1 MTKKCYNKLCI
12 TNQYYLYGLK
22 YQKGKLS
29 KMNTI
34 LPSYFVFSRA
44 NSIYQEPTR
53 HVIPDQLGFIIS
65 ISLFVLFFV
74 TSSMLKK
81 KKHTH
86 WILIPTAF
94 LIAFVVFG
102 CWIYPVSKDKY
113 ASQKQEYSSQG
124 FKIANTNLVA
134 LPDKYSYHKCVK
146 PIFVIKNKKVDQA
159 AKVKRD
165 QYAIYVNTN
174 RSDIN
179 MVKGNTNKILLD
191 DDKLLPGV
199 SYLGMMKQGKFKPAN
214 TKTSTIF
221 VAYQKYI
228 VKNHLENYFKKQ
240 MSFVKSN
247 EYLTN
252 NYEPSLV
259 LIGDHNYTLH
269 LAQNETIDSKLAT
282 GKIVAN

>member
-1 MTKKCYNKLCI
+1 
-12 TNQYYLYGLK
+12 
-22 YQKGKLS
+22 
-29 KMNTI
+29 MNTI

-44 NSIYQEPTR
+44 NSLYQEPTR
-53 HVIPDQLGFIIS
+53 YVISDQLGLIIS
-65 ISLFVLFFV
+65 ISLFALFFV
-74 TSSMLKK
+74 TGWMLKK
-81 KKHTH
+81 KRHTH
-86 WILIPTAF
+86 WFLIPTAF
-94 LIAFVVFG
+94 LLAFAVFG

-113 ASQKQEYSSQG
+113 ANQKQEYSSQG

-134 LPDKYSYHKCVK
+134 LPDKYSYHNYVK

-159 AKVKRD
+159 SKIKRD

-174 RSDIN
+174 RADIN
-179 MVKGNTNKILLD
+179 IKKGNTNEILLD

-199 SYLGMMKQGKFKPAN
+199 FYLGMMKQGKFEPAN
-214 TKTSTIF
+214 TKTSKIF

-228 VKNHLENYFKKQ
+228 VKNHVEDHFKKQ

-247 EYLTN
+247 EYLTS

-259 LIGDHNYTLH
+259 LIGDNNYTLH
-269 LAQNETIDSKLAT
+269 LAQNDTIANKLAT